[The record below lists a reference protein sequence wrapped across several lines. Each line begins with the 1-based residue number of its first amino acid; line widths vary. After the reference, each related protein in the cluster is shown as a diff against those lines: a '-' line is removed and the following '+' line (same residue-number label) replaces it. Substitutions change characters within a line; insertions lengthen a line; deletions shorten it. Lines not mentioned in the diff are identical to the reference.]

1 MQLNGTRRTI
11 TEKLTVDT
19 TFELEALRR
28 DLKAKFGAS
37 FVDFVYKVKSL

>member
-19 TFELEALRR
+19 TFELELLRR

-37 FVDFVYKVKSL
+37 WCDFNYVIKN